1 MRPFALA
8 ALIAVAIAAVPA
20 RADAITVREVIQL
33 TRAGLGEEVLLAL
46 IEIDQRV
53 FPIDPETLR
62 MLKDAGV
69 SEKVI
74 VAMVKSGRTPPPAA
88 STPDPV
94 AVTPP
99 PPAPEPQV
107 VVIEHETPVVREVP
121 VAVPVYVAVP
131 THRFPHTLLNTGVI
145 HSTRPVLDNRT
156 LPPDNRTFIDGRP
169 VQQVKP
175 AEPEYWGW
183 GGKRRPDSWQPSPAA
198 ARDVRREQRRDR

>member
-8 ALIAVAIAAVPA
+8 ALIAVAISAVPA

-33 TRAGLGEEVLLAL
+33 TRAGLGEDVLLAL

-88 STPDPV
+88 ATPDP
-94 AVTPP
+94 AAFTPP

-107 VVIEHETPVVREVP
+107 VVIEHQTPVVREVP

-131 THRFPHTLLNTGVI
+131 THRYPRTLLDTGVI
-145 HSTRPVLDNRT
+145 HSSSPVLDNRT
-156 LPPDNRTFIDGRP
+156 LPPDNRTLIDGRP
-169 VQQVKP
+169 VQQMKP
-175 AEPEYWGW
+175 AEPMYWGW
-183 GGKRRPDSWQPSPAA
+183 GGKRRPDSWQPSPAE
-198 ARDVRREQRRDR
+198 VRREQRRDR

>member
-8 ALIAVAIAAVPA
+8 ALIAVGISAVPA

-88 STPDPV
+88 LTPDPV
-94 AVTPP
+94 TFTAP

-121 VAVPVYVAVP
+121 VAVPVYVTVP
-131 THRFPHTLLNTGVI
+131 THRFPQTLLNTGVI
-145 HSTRPVLDNRT
+145 HSSRPVLDNRT

-175 AEPEYWGW
+175 AEPVYWGW
-183 GGKRRPDSWQPSPAA
+183 GGKRRPDAWQPSPAETR
-198 ARDVRREQRRDR
+198 RDQRRDK

>member
-1 MRPFALA
+1 MRPFALV
-8 ALIAVAIAAVPA
+8 ALIAVGLSAVPT

-53 FPIDPETLR
+53 FPVDPETLR

-88 STPDPV
+88 LTPDPV
-94 AVTPP
+94 AITPP

-131 THRFPHTLLNTGVI
+131 THRFPQALYNTGVI
-145 HSTRPVLDNRT
+145 HTSRPVLDNRT
-156 LPPDNRTFIDGRP
+156 PAPDNRTMIDGRP
-169 VQQVKP
+169 VHQVKP
-175 AEPEYWGW
+175 AEPVYWGW
-183 GGKRRPDSWQPSPAA
+183 GGKRRPDSWQPSPAETR
-198 ARDVRREQRRDR
+198 RDQRRDR